1 MEKSINWP
9 APAKVNWFLQV
20 NGRRSDGYH
29 NIQTYFQF
37 LELQDRLDFILRDDQ
52 AICLSGTAVM
62 HDIEEDLTVRAANML
77 KSHCG
82 IKRGVEI
89 QLKKK
94 FNDVGKG
101 CILFKVSI
109 APEVDNFLAI

>member
-9 APAKVNWFLQV
+9 APAKVNWFLHV
-20 NGRRSDGYH
+20 NGRRPDGYH

-37 LELQDRLDFILRDDQ
+37 LELQDSLDFILRNDQ

-62 HDIEEDLTVRAANML
+62 HDIEEDLTVRAAKLL

-89 QLKKK
+89 QLKKT
-94 FNDVGKG
+94 
-101 CILFKVSI
+101 
-109 APEVDNFLAI
+109 FLHLALR